1 MITKKEEYL
10 IKRRRKKI
18 THVELANYLHCSQ
31 SLISRYETGKCGM
44 SKTKIDKYRKYIEI
58 KKSKKFNQK
67 IGGEDVKDSS

>member
-10 IKRRRKKI
+10 LKRRRKKI

-44 SKTKIDKYRKYIEI
+44 SQKKIEKYRKYIDE
-58 KKSKKFNQK
+58 K
-67 IGGEDVKDSS
+67 